1 MVQEGVPSEGC
12 SASLSGSK
20 LWVVKT
26 SLVFEAL
33 TIQDIVLEKGLQLDP
48 TIENAGKPGVTAHCT
63 STERALTPSNA
74 LSGRIKTMP
83 EIATSIPHLTD
94 IPQVERPP
102 AHLAAVLRSY

>member
-12 SASLSGSK
+12 SASLSGRK

-48 TIENAGKPGVTAHCT
+48 TIEIVAH
-63 STERALTPSNA
+63 P
-74 LSGRIKTMP
+74 
-83 EIATSIPHLTD
+83 
-94 IPQVERPP
+94 
-102 AHLAAVLRSY
+102 